1 MDERKV
7 LGAARMVNLDRCPI
21 KDLDSAAGAA
31 FARAARGRF
40 QKDGICMLPGFIRLE
55 ALVILAEEA
64 NACVGDAW
72 FCGGTHNVYF
82 TEPSPDVPGGEV
94 AARNERTFV
103 GSILYDRIGEHS
115 SLRRL

>member
-1 MDERKV
+1 MLD
-7 LGAARMVNLDRCPI
+7 AARMVNLDRCPI
-21 KDLDSAAGAA
+21 KDLDSADGAA

-40 QKDGICMLPGFIRLE
+40 QKDGICMLPGFIRPE
-55 ALVILAEEA
+55 ALEILAEEA